1 MIEDPTRPLSFVLCP
16 LSSTL
21 VPLSYLDLEKIV
33 KCSDRSGGKESPTVL
48 RISPIFIL
56 LFVAAAVIAAFGI
69 HKYLQQAQNS
79 EKRSV
84 SSEALGSTGETIEN
98 IPGDWSTRNGSD
110 DLQCKSWTAD
120 GTCLSETE

>member
-1 MIEDPTRPLSFVLCP
+1 M
-16 LSSTL
+16 
-21 VPLSYLDLEKIV
+21 
-33 KCSDRSGGKESPTVL
+33 L

-79 EKRSV
+79 GKRSV
-84 SSEALGSTGETIEN
+84 SSESSTASGETIEN
-98 IPGDWSTRNGSD
+98 IPGDWSSRNQSD
-110 DLQCKSWTAD
+110 DLKCKNWTAD